1 MRYLL
6 QFLLILAVSF
16 LGELIHR
23 VVPLPIPASVWG
35 MAILLACLLT
45 RVVRPE
51 HVRETGHFLLVVMP
65 VMFIPAGVG
74 LLASWGVLR
83 PSLLPV
89 AVITL
94 ASLVT
99 VLAVTGLTAQYLIG
113 RKGRRRHG

>member
-45 RVVRPE
+45 RVVRP
-51 HVRETGHFLLVVMP
+51 GHFLLAVMP

-83 PSLLPV
+83 PSLLSV
-89 AVITL
+89 AVVTL
-94 ASLVT
+94 ASLVA

>member
-51 HVRETGHFLLVVMP
+51 HVRETGHFLLAVMP

-89 AVITL
+89 
-94 ASLVT
+94 VT

>member
-45 RVVRPE
+45 GVVRPE
-51 HVRETGHFLLVVMP
+51 HVRETGHFLLAVMP

-74 LLASWGVLR
+74 LLASWGVLGAW
-83 PSLLPV
+83 LLPV
-89 AVITL
+89 AVMTL
-94 ASLVT
+94 ASDAT
-99 VLAVTGLTAQYLIG
+99 GRAVTGRTDQ
-113 RKGRRRHG
+113 